1 MSDYFKRVQAKTR
14 TQFWINNVTEEEA
27 HLAIENGAV
36 YVKSHKRTY
45 KAITT
50 FIFML
55 VPILLLPQ
63 IDFSAIICSILL
75 IRE

>member
-36 YVKSHKRTY
+36 GCTQNPSYGY
-45 KAITT
+45 K
-50 FIFML
+50 ML
-55 VPILLLPQ
+55 VHPT
-63 IDFSAIICSILL
+63 
-75 IRE
+75 

>member
-36 YVKSHKRTY
+36 GCTQNPSYGY
-45 KAITT
+45 K
-50 FIFML
+50 ML
-55 VPILLLPQ
+55 VHPAQSGRSMEILRQVL
-63 IDFSAIICSILL
+63 
-75 IRE
+75 

>member
-36 YVKSHKRTY
+36 GCTQNPSYGY
-45 KAITT
+45 K
-50 FIFML
+50 ML
-55 VPILLLPQ
+55 VHPTQ
-63 IDFSAIICSILL
+63 ST
-75 IRE
+75 REVSSQR